1 MPRLH
6 PYHLHQNVWGKGC
19 HGRRQAS
26 VFIKDLQ
33 MGPVCSKVR
42 EPLTYAIPLD
52 KTQIFYR
59 PGTVLGP
66 RWVLGIG
73 NL

>member
-1 MPRLH
+1 M
-6 PYHLHQNVWGKGC
+6 
-19 HGRRQAS
+19 
-26 VFIKDLQ
+26 FIKDLQ

>member
-1 MPRLH
+1 M
-6 PYHLHQNVWGKGC
+6 
-19 HGRRQAS
+19 
-26 VFIKDLQ
+26 FIKDLQ
-33 MGPVCSKVR
+33 MGPVCNKVR

-59 PGTVLGP
+59 PETVLGP